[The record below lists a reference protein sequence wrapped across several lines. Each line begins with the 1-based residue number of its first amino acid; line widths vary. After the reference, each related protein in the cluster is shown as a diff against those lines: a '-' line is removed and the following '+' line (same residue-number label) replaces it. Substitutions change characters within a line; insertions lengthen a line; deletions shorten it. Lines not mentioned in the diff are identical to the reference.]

1 MSHEGNYTEARTA
14 GSAYDAD
21 APQWSSQVIAE
32 QLTRIGD
39 NLEKLVELKQGSKI
53 PPELLQFLADARQRI
68 GLNTEEVSSDR

>member
-1 MSHEGNYTEARTA
+1 M